1 MILVL
6 SMVDGKGMM
15 MALKRVWTPTNNYS
29 SGGTKTLLVIH
40 SMEGFTGANGAKDC
54 AIYFQ
59 GNVGASSQV
68 CIDNNRGTIWEGVA
82 RQYGSWTQCNYNSRA
97 ISCEQS
103 GYASWSKDYWLTNRS
118 NQLHNVADW
127 LAEES
132 AKTGIP
138 LVKIS
143 DPNGRGVIYHSNL
156 GSTGCGHSDP
166 GNGWPIDQ
174 VLAWA
179 KGESTSEDTGDAFM
193 SSSIAFY
200 KGNQYIAYVDGNGR
214 VCVNGGAI
222 PDSNAISGAG
232 IDIDQNTGR
241 KVVTY
246 TNPDKHI
253 CTQTQNVGDPKW
265 YWYDKGWNAK

>member
-1 MILVL
+1 
-6 SMVDGKGMM
+6 

-29 SGGTKTLLVIH
+29 SGGTKTILVIH

-143 DPNGRGVIYHSNL
+143 DPNGTGVIYHSNL
-156 GSTGCGHSDP
+156 GPTGCGHSDP
-166 GNGWPIDQ
+166 GNGWPINE

-179 KGESTSEDTGDAFM
+179 KGGSTPAESEEMDMAASVAYYNGKPYF
-193 SSSIAFY
+193 
-200 KGNQYIAYVDGNGR
+200 AYVGPDHKVR
-214 VCVNGGAI
+214 VNGGIIDKDNYAK
-222 PDSNAISGAG
+222 SGAD
-232 IDIDQNTGR
+232 IDIDQTSGQ
-241 KVVTY
+241 KMVCY
-246 TNPDKHI
+246 TNRDGLL
-253 CTQTQNVGDPKW
+253 CTYLQNVGDSKW
-265 YWYDKGWNAK
+265 YWENRDMATI